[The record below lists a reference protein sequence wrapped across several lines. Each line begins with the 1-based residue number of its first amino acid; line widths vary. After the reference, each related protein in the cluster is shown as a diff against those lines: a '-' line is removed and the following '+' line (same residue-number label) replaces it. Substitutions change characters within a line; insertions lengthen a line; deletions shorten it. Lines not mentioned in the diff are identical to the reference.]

1 MRIQRLVQ
9 LIIENSENNIK
20 VLHRYEDTESLF
32 EITVNEVDYGT
43 HGRDGETVALDII
56 EMQDFINECQ
66 ALLDYAKE
74 L

>member
-20 VLHRYEDTESLF
+20 VLHRYEDTESLY
-32 EITVNEVDYGT
+32 EVDYGT